1 MKTKVP
7 KEIEEVI
14 KKNGLKNVFES
25 FLDELT
31 EKKPSQAELCRH
43 AGVLSKFVPSYIGEF
58 NPDDITID
66 IYDKMKRNPQISAGL
81 KCIKYPIYSLNWTV
95 KSDSSEVKEF
105 IHMCLD
111 RLKKGLVESSLTAI
125 EYGFSAHEI
134 VWKKID
140 GFFIPKKI
148 KSLHPRYINI
158 KIDEKDNFR
167 GIVQTWMGQNIHV
180 PPNKCFLFTHDKGE
194 SFGNLFGI
202 SRLKPAYEPW
212 YWWCILIQFMMKYFE
227 RRGIPATV
235 VKFPPGK
242 TKEGT
247 STADIAIEVGKA
259 IQSEA
264 VAAIPSVCWE
274 TYSRP
279 EPKWDIKFLEEQK
292 RGDMFLQP
300 LVSLEA
306 KMLRAMFV
314 PERVITQDTLSK
326 TGSYSLS
333 KVHADMFLLGEEG
346 LATSL
351 EDQINKYIVR
361 RIVQF
366 NFGNKVSASI
376 EIEKLT
382 EARKEFLKEV
392 FMEMMK
398 TGDAKPAARAIAETL
413 GLPMEPE
420 TEKETKSETLIEP
433 KTETIELQDKRWWRD
448 TNDFE
453 DERILVEIEDTLDSE
468 RDKLENSLVN
478 ITNDIE
484 EKVISKL
491 DTLLRSD
498 GDLTNLWYR
507 EIRTITPEGKEK
519 IEKIIWEP
527 RRSDIKKLLLDKVK
541 IFYLFGQ
548 ETALKELKVK
558 EDVKL
563 DKRYWNKL
571 TMRAQSVLDEFY
583 SDMRYK
589 INLIMSETLD
599 NISLIPKIRGVFS
612 KIRSKKIPTIS
623 DTELMT
629 ALNTGRKQ
637 IMDYYAV
644 AE

>member
-7 KEIEEVI
+7 REIEEVI
-14 KKNGLKNVFES
+14 KKSGLKNIFES
-25 FLDELT
+25 FLDEIT

-43 AGVLSKFVPSYIGEF
+43 AGILSRFIPSYYGEF

-66 IYDKMKRNPQISAGL
+66 TYDKMKRNPQIAAGL

-111 RLKKGLVESSLTAI
+111 RLKKGLVESSLTAV

-140 GFFIPKKI
+140 NFFIPKKI

-158 KIDEKDNFR
+158 KIDDKDNFR

-180 PPNKCFLFTHDKGE
+180 LPNKCFLFTHDKGE

-264 VAAIPSVCWE
+264 VAALPSVCWE

-300 LVSLEA
+300 LISLEA

-314 PERVITQDTLSK
+314 PERVITQDTLAK

-376 EIEKLT
+376 EIERLT
-382 EARKEFLKEV
+382 EARKEFLKDV

-420 TEKETKSETLIEP
+420 ETTKSETLTGP
-433 KTETIELQDKRWWRD
+433 KTESIELQEKRWWRD

-453 DERILVEIEDTLDSE
+453 DERILIEIEDTLDSE
-468 RDKLENSLVN
+468 KDKLENKLIN
-478 ITNDIE
+478 IINDVE
-484 EKVISKL
+484 ERVVSKL
-491 DTLLRSD
+491 DTLLKSD
-498 GDLTNLWYR
+498 GDLTGLWYR
-507 EIRTITPEGKEK
+507 EIKTITPEGKEK
-519 IEKIIWEP
+519 IERIIWEP
-527 RRSDIKKLLLDKVK
+527 RRSDIKKLLLDKIK
-541 IFYLFGQ
+541 TFYLFGQ
-548 ETALKELKVK
+548 ETALRELKIK
-558 EDVKL
+558 GDIKL

-571 TMRAQSVLDEFY
+571 NMRIQSILDEIY

-589 INLIMSETLD
+589 TNLVISETLD
-599 NISLIPKIRGVFS
+599 NTSLIPKVRGVFS
-612 KIRSKKIPTIS
+612 KIRNKKIPTIS
-623 DTELMT
+623 DTELMV

-637 IMDYYAV
+637 IMDYYAT